1 MGAGG
6 GDAGGGDAGG
16 GGAGGGDAGAGARVL
31 WVPDEAIAA
40 SSAMARLQERHEAL
54 DYRALHRWSVE
65 QPELFWREAWD
76 DLGIIGTAGDTTCQG
91 EGMLGTRFFPQARLN
106 VVDTLL
112 AGPAE
117 DVILIGITEGGQRRE
132 LTRGEVRS
140 EAAAVAS
147 ALRSSGVQPGDRVA
161 AWTPNTVEAAIYA
174 LGALAIGAVVSTAS
188 PDFGPTGLIDRFGQI
203 EPVVLMV
210 ASGYEYAGR
219 WIDCVDRLP
228 EVLAGLPTVH
238 TVVVVGADVSGHVT
252 WESWLA
258 PHRGAMLAPVPL
270 PFAHPGF
277 ILFSSGTTG
286 RPKCIVH
293 SAAGVLLKVLS
304 EQAYHL
310 DIREQ
315 DRVLYFTTCGWMM
328 WNWLLC
334 ALGRRACIVLYDGNP
349 GFPTMSRLFEIAEAE
364 RLTFLGLSAKFIDAT
379 RKSGIRPVDDAD
391 LSTLRTIA
399 STGSP
404 LGPDGFDFIHDAV
417 SPTAHLAS
425 ISGGTDIC
433 GCFVLGVP
441 TEPVRRGEIQA
452 PALGLDVEVFAD
464 DGSPVP
470 RGQTGELVCRTP
482 FPSIPL
488 GFWGDADG
496 SRLHDAYFE
505 RFPGVWAHGDFIV
518 RTPAGGYEI
527 LGRSDATLNANG
539 VRIGTA
545 EIYRIVESFD
555 EVTEALAVGQAWDG
569 DTRVVLFVTMA
580 AGAELDDELR
590 ARIRSALR
598 MQASPRHVPAVI
610 AAAPALP
617 RTRSNKLAELAVGD
631 TVNGRVVR
639 DASALANPD
648 ALQWFAEWTSAG

>member
-1 MGAGG
+1 MGAWLGRG
-6 GDAGGGDAGG
+6 MESGV
-16 GGAGGGDAGAGARVL
+16 GADSVGADSVGAAVL
-31 WVPDEAIAA
+31 WEPDPATAA
-40 SSAMARLQERHEAL
+40 SSAIARLQARHDAP

-65 QPELFWREAWD
+65 QPELFWRDAWD

-91 EGMLGTRFFPQARLN
+91 EGILGTRFFPEARLN

-112 AGPAE
+112 AGPA
-117 DVILIGITEGGQRRE
+117 DDLVLVGITEGGQRRE

-147 ALRSSGVQPGDRVA
+147 ALRSAGVQPGDRVA
-161 AWTPNTVEAAIYA
+161 AWTPNVIEAAIYA
-174 LGALAIGAVVSTAS
+174 LGALSIGAVVSTAS
-188 PDFGPTGLIDRFGQI
+188 PDFGPAALIDRFGQI

-228 EVLAGLPTVH
+228 EVLAGLPTVR
-238 TVVVVGADVSGHVT
+238 TVVVVGPETNDHVT

-270 PFAHPGF
+270 SFAHPGF

-310 DIREQ
+310 DIRAQ

-334 ALGRRACIVLYDGNP
+334 GLARGARIVLYDGNP
-349 GFPTMSRLFEIAEAE
+349 GFPTMSRLFEIAAAE
-364 RLTFLGLSAKFIDAT
+364 QLTFLGLSAKFIDAT
-379 RKSGIRPVDDAD
+379 RKSGIRPGDEAD
-391 LSTLRTIA
+391 LSHLRTVA

-404 LGPDGFDFIHDAV
+404 LGPDGFDFIHDAI

-452 PALGLDVEVFAD
+452 PALGLDVVVLSD
-464 DGSPVP
+464 DGSPAP
-470 RGQTGELVCRTP
+470 AGHTGELVCRTP

-496 SRLHDAYFE
+496 SRLHDAYFD
-505 RFPGVWAHGDFIV
+505 RFPGVWAQGDFVV

-555 EVTEALAVGQAWDG
+555 AVAEALAVGQAWDG

-590 ARIRSALR
+590 AGIRSALR
-598 MQASPRHVPAVI
+598 AQASPRHVPAVI
-610 AAAPALP
+610 AAVPELP

-639 DASALANPD
+639 DASALANAG
-648 ALQWFAEWTSAG
+648 ALQWFADWTAAG